1 MRRERNRITA
11 RQSRD
16 RKAAYIMQL
25 EMDVN
30 RLNERVA
37 QLEYDMTTRSIM
49 MTGTTST
56 FTTTAATPCNS
67 NSNNSSNNNNPF
79 SLFTDDNLGIDHE
92 AMGFFD

>member
-49 MTGTTST
+49 MTGTTT

-67 NSNNSSNNNNPF
+67 NSNNNNPF